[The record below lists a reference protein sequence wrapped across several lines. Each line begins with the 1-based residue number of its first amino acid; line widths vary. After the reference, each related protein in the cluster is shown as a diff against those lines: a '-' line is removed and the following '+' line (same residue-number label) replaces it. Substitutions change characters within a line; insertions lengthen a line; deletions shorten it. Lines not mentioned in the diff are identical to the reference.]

1 MSSQDPHDSKPRNPK
16 RTKSCR
22 AESSEHRHMRYE
34 RRHEHREDEREAILN
49 GRLTPPPGAGPNWAK
64 NRVATLEKYAKRTKR
79 RHKKHAKRMR
89 KAAEAAEAVKASQ

>member
-1 MSSQDPHDSKPRNPK
+1 MPSQNPHNDRPRNPK

-22 AESSEHRHMRYE
+22 PESSEHRHVRFE
-34 RRHEHREDEREAILN
+34 HKHECRENEREALLS

-79 RHKKHAKRMR
+79 RHKKYEKRMR
-89 KAAEAAEAVKASQ
+89 KAAEAGQAS